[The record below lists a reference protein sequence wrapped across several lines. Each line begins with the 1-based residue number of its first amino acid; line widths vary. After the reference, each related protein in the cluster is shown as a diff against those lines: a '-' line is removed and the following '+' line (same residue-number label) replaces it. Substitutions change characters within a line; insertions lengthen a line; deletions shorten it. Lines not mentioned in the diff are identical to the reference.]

1 MRKLGFSWKMILGY
15 RKYRVIGLKDSD
27 IQELMKNEAI
37 ETDDR
42 AF

>member
-1 MRKLGFSWKMILGY
+1 MKKQKKQNVSN
-15 RKYRVIGLKDSD
+15 D

>member
-1 MRKLGFSWKMILGY
+1 MKKQKKQNVSN
-15 RKYRVIGLKDSD
+15 D

-37 ETDDR
+37 EADDR

>member
-1 MRKLGFSWKMILGY
+1 MINE
-15 RKYRVIGLKDSD
+15 KAKKQNVSND

>member
-1 MRKLGFSWKMILGY
+1 MINE
-15 RKYRVIGLKDSD
+15 KAKKQNVNND

-42 AF
+42 AFLPKWVRG

>member
-1 MRKLGFSWKMILGY
+1 MINE
-15 RKYRVIGLKDSD
+15 KAKKQNVSND

-37 ETDDR
+37 EADDR

>member
-1 MRKLGFSWKMILGY
+1 MI
-15 RKYRVIGLKDSD
+15 KEKAKKQNVSND

>member
-1 MRKLGFSWKMILGY
+1 MINE
-15 RKYRVIGLKDSD
+15 KAKKQNVSND

-37 ETDDR
+37 EAEDR

>member
-1 MRKLGFSWKMILGY
+1 MENDYGY
-15 RKYRVIGLKDSD
+15 RKHRVIDLKGGD